1 MVPQT
6 LSWFKAAGYWVLG
19 TMTIQQFSVQITEI
33 SFHGCSESQEYRCD
47 LHMAA
52 ANQEMSG
59 DSTEQVGAVVKCPFP
74 HGLRC

>member
-1 MVPQT
+1 MDGSPNT
-6 LSWFKAAGYWVLG
+6 LLVQSFWVLRL
-19 TMTIQQFSVQITEI
+19 ISHISVQITET
-33 SFHGCSESQEYRCD
+33 SFYYYSESQDYRSD